1 MAREAASFLK
11 WLLFGLIAP
20 PAALAVG
27 LSLLDPDARGLI
39 DAPLF
44 FLNFYG
50 RFFDED
56 CLAFSLAL
64 VLGPWLLSLV
74 FRLGRRLARRR

>member
-1 MAREAASFLK
+1 MIWEAASFLK

-27 LSLLDPDARGLI
+27 LSLLDPDARGLM

-44 FLNFYG
+44 FLNFYR
-50 RFFDED
+50 RFFEADS
-56 CLAFSLAL
+56 LAFSLAL
-64 VLGPWLLSLV
+64 VLGPWVLSLI
-74 FRLGRRLARRR
+74 FRLFRRLAGRR

>member
-1 MAREAASFLK
+1 MTREAASFLK
-11 WLLFGLIAP
+11 WLLFGLIVP

-27 LSLLDPDARGLI
+27 LALLDPDVRGLI

-50 RFFDED
+50 RFFEAESI
-56 CLAFSLAL
+56 AFSLTL
-64 VLGPWLLSLV
+64 VLGPWLLSLI
-74 FRLGRRLARRR
+74 FRLFRRLVIRQ